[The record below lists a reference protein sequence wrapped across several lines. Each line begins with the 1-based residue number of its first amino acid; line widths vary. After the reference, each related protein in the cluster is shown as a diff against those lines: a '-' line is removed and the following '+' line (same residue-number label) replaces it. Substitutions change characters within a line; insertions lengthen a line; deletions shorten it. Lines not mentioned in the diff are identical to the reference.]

1 MVTFGEDE
9 NDNGVPDDKEEPEEE
24 QYTVTAS
31 SDNEEQ
37 GSIDPTEATVDAG
50 DDLPFTIHAEDG
62 CALDYI
68 TVNGDVVYSNNDPE
82 NAFTG
87 SWTLEDIR
95 EDSEVVAYFG
105 ADEDEDGVPDEP
117 SYWTIE
123 ASAGSGGGIDP
134 EGDVFVPDGGDQRF
148 DFDPDRGYEIDRVRV
163 DGDSERVRSSYTF
176 EEVTENHTIRVTFTE
191 TDEGGDDDDD
201 DDDDGGIT

>member
-1 MVTFGEDE
+1 MSGSGEVVVHLRRGREATAWPRDRRSRE
-9 NDNGVPDDKEEPEEE
+9 D

-31 SDNEEQ
+31 SDSEEQ

-105 ADEDEDGVPDEP
+105 ADEDEDGVPTSPPTGP
-117 SYWTIE
+117 SKPPPE
-123 ASAGSGGGIDP
+123 AAAASTP
-134 EGDVFVPDGGDQRF
+134 EGDVFVPDGGD
-148 DFDPDRGYEIDRVRV
+148 PAL
-163 DGDSERVRSSYTF
+163 
-176 EEVTENHTIRVTFTE
+176 
-191 TDEGGDDDDD
+191 
-201 DDDDGGIT
+201 